1 VKRDVSIYFDIITSL
16 KTTREVESF
25 VGEID
30 TLMLKFFES
39 EEVSPEKML
48 DSISENS
55 SLKIKQTFA
64 KNNLDF
70 NNRDTVSKFFKT
82 LKEIIK
88 KLKVIKMVLA
98 FDPSTKTIEN
108 IHDFITDLLGIGYVL
123 EIEVSQEILAG
134 AIVIFNGKYIDFSL
148 KKRIEDTFKEKADQI
163 VSAIG

>member
-16 KTTREVESF
+16 KTTGEVESF

-48 DSISENS
+48 DSISEGS
-55 SLKIKQTFA
+55 SLKIRQVFA
-64 KNNLDF
+64 KNNLNF
-70 NNRDTVSKFFKT
+70 NNRETVSKFFKT
-82 LKEIIK
+82 LKELIK
-88 KLKVIKMVLA
+88 KLKAIKIVLA
-98 FDPSTKTIEN
+98 FDPSAKTIEN
-108 IHDFITDLLGIGYVL
+108 IHNFITDSLGIGYIL
-123 EIEVSQEILAG
+123 EIEVLQEILAG

-148 KKRIEDTFKEKADQI
+148 RKRIEDTFKEKADQI

>member
-16 KTTREVESF
+16 KTTKEVESF

-39 EEVSPEKML
+39 EEISMVKML
-48 DSISENS
+48 DSISEDS
-55 SLKIKQTFA
+55 SFKIKQTFA

-98 FDPSTKTIEN
+98 FDPSVKTIEN
-108 IHDFITDLLGIGYVL
+108 IHNFITDLLDVGYIL

-148 KKRIEDTFKEKADQI
+148 KKRIEDTFREKADQI

>member
-1 VKRDVSIYFDIITSL
+1 MKRDVSIYFDIITSL
-16 KTTREVESF
+16 KTTKEVESF
-25 VGEID
+25 AGEID

-39 EEVSPEKML
+39 EEVSMVKML
-48 DSISENS
+48 DSISEDS
-55 SLKIKQTFA
+55 SLKIRQVFA

-82 LKEIIK
+82 LRELIG
-88 KLKVIKMVLA
+88 KLKVIKIVLA
-98 FDPSTKTIEN
+98 FDPSTKTIGN
-108 IHDFITDLLGIGYVL
+108 IHNFITELLGIGYIL
-123 EIEVSQEILAG
+123 EIEVFQEILAG

>member
-16 KTTREVESF
+16 RTTKEVESF

-30 TLMLKFFES
+30 ALMLKFFES
-39 EEVSPEKML
+39 EGVSMVKML
-48 DSISENS
+48 DSISEDS
-55 SLKIKQTFA
+55 SLKIRQAFA

-70 NNRDTVSKFFKT
+70 SNRDAVSKFFKT

-88 KLKVIKMVLA
+88 KLKTIKIVLA

-108 IHDFITDLLGIGYVL
+108 VHNFITDLLGIGYIL
-123 EIEVSQEILAG
+123 EIEVFQEILAG

-148 KKRIEDTFKEKADQI
+148 KKRIEDAFKEKADQI